1 MASIIKLDTIQST
14 TGASA
19 LTIDGSGNVT
29 ANGNINLSGNV
40 TVLSQKP
47 IHIIE
52 LATPTII
59 QFSYSS
65 TVYSSFTATTVPS
78 NSRYLLA
85 DIFITASISDHQ
97 NFEFGREAITAQKNW
112 VDTRGQIPT
121 GQFGNNARHVITCT
135 YNGETDGYSPNY
147 GLWYNS
153 QLVPTSGQTIYYG
166 NYGNSGST
174 GYVYVRVRGYSL

>member
-14 TGASA
+14 TGSAA
-19 LTIDGSGNVT
+19 LTIDSSGNVT
-29 ANGNINLSGNV
+29 AAGNINLSGNV

-47 IHIIE
+47 IHVIE

-59 QFSYSS
+59 QVSFSG
-65 TVYSSFTATTVPS
+65 TVYSSYSVTTIPAS
-78 NSRYLLA
+78 ARYILA
-85 DIFITASISDHQ
+85 DVFITASISDHQ
-97 NFEFGREAITAQKNW
+97 NFEFGRAAITAQKNW

-121 GQFGNNARHVITCT
+121 GQFGDNARHVVTCT
-135 YNGETDGYSPNY
+135 YHGETDGYTPNY

-153 QLVPTSGQTIYYG
+153 QLIPTSGQTVYYG

-174 GYVYVRVRGYSL
+174 GYVYTRVRGYSL